1 MSSDTKMK
9 VLVTGGT
16 GFTGSHLV
24 RRLLDRGHEVRV
36 VDNQPGLF
44 CDELKKRG
52 AKIDLGSVTDAGL
65 MKKSV
70 AGCELVYHIA
80 AAFRQLNVPDRH
92 YWEVNVEGTR
102 RLADAAFNARVRRFV
117 YCSTQ
122 GVHGHIKNPPGD
134 ENSPIEPEDYYQL
147 TKYEGEKVVQEYI
160 ARGLDAVTLRPTAIY
175 GPGDP
180 ERFLILFRLAKR
192 GSFLMFGDGETFY
205 HPVYIDN
212 LVDAFEL
219 AGAKAGISGESYI
232 IGDEH
237 YYSLKELVSKVGAA
251 MEIPVRIRYLPFW
264 PLWTAALVCESICKP
279 LRITPPLFRR
289 RVDWFRQVRAFSIDK
304 AKRHLGYQPQVD
316 LPTGLSR
323 TAKWYAENSYV

>member
-1 MSSDTKMK
+1 MK

-24 RRLLDRGHEVRV
+24 RRLLDKGREVVV
-36 VDNQPGLF
+36 VDNKKGLF
-44 CDELKKRG
+44 YQELEKQG
-52 AKIDLGSVTDAGL
+52 AKIELGSVTDRVL
-65 MKKSV
+65 METLV
-70 AGCELVYHIA
+70 RDCEVVYHIA
-80 AAFRQLNVPDRH
+80 AAFRQLNVPNRY
-92 YWEVNVEGTR
+92 YWDVNVEGTR
-102 RLADAAFNARVRRFV
+102 NLVDAAFRCGVRRFV

-122 GVHGHIKNPPGD
+122 GVHGDIKNPPGN
-134 ENSPIEPEDYYQL
+134 ELSPIVPEDYYQL
-147 TKYEGEKVVQEYI
+147 TKFEGEKVVQEYV

-219 AGAKAGISGESYI
+219 AGEKPGIAGQSYI

-237 YYSLKELVSKVGAA
+237 YYSIKDLVRNVADA
-251 MEIPVRIRYLPFW
+251 LNVRVRIRYLPFW
-264 PLWTAALVCESICKP
+264 PLWTAAWTCEMACKP
-279 LRITPPLFRR
+279 LRITPPIFRR

-304 AKRHLGYQPQVD
+304 AKRELGYDPKVD
-316 LPTGLSR
+316 LQTGLRR
-323 TAKWYAENSYV
+323 TAQWYAEHRYV